1 MIVSVVV
8 CAYTLDRWDALE
20 AAVASC
26 VGQSRP
32 PDEIWLVIDHNEEL
46 RERAAREI
54 VGAQVVANR
63 FEKGLSGARNTGV
76 ALSKGDVIA
85 FLDDDAF
92 GDPTWLEELIAP
104 FEDPAVAG
112 VGGWVEPHW
121 EVEEP
126 EWLPSTFYWVLGCS
140 YRGLPGD
147 GATIRNPIGAS
158 MALRREVFAV
168 GGFTSGIGR
177 VGRVPLGCEETELC
191 IRYGVRHPEERFVLA
206 RSSIVHHRVP
216 ASRATWHYV
225 WTRCWAEGLSK
236 AAVSSLVGATSGLAA
251 ERRHVARAIPAE
263 LIENLRGPDRRADSA
278 GRIGVLV
285 GGTLV
290 AAAGWLWGRR
300 VFRRRP
306 LNPAPGVIDLVNGAT
321 PSGVHDGGVAPGD
334 ATAPPGVTAGEPFV
348 PIPIVRVDLD
358 DVDDDAVSPG
368 DGRRVWIEG
377 LRDGQVVGAIEARPG
392 PDGLAPADRQRLMDA
407 AEGAELLDWD
417 AVADANLVR
426 VSVVVPTIC
435 REPERLA
442 HTVDSLLALDYPD
455 LEIVIVDNRPDA
467 PPEGLADVL
476 AGRPVRVVH
485 ERRAG
490 VSNARNR
497 GIAETTGTIVAFTDD
512 DVVVDP
518 EWVRAIALRMAL
530 SPEVDAVGG
539 LVRPEVLDIE
549 AQLWF
554 EEFYGGFSK
563 SLRRHIVSLAQPDPA
578 DPLFPYAPGRYGAGC
593 NMAFRRTALERL
605 GGFEPALGTGTL
617 ARGGE
622 DLAIF
627 LRVVL
632 DGGVVAFEPAALV
645 YHTHRTSVRA
655 FHRQVFGYGV
665 GLMAAYTSL
674 VVREPERALAMARLL
689 PEGVAHLFRPR
700 ANRSQSARPSYPPST
715 TVLQLL
721 GMAVGPIAY
730 VRSRLVNPPRG

>member
-1 MIVSVVV
+1 MIVSIVI
-8 CAYTLDRWDALE
+8 CAYTLDRWDALQ

-32 PDEIWLVIDHNEEL
+32 ADEIWLVIDHNEEL
-46 RERAAREI
+46 LERATREI
-54 VGAQVVANR
+54 TGARVVANR

-76 ALSKGDVIA
+76 ALSMGDVVA

-92 GDPTWLEELIAP
+92 ADPTWLAELIAP
-104 FEDPAVAG
+104 FDDPGVAG
-112 VGGWVEPHW
+112 VGGWVEPYW
-121 EVEEP
+121 EAGEP
-126 EWLPSTFYWVLGCS
+126 AWLPSTFYWVLGCS

-158 MALRREVFAV
+158 MALRREVFSV

-191 IRYGVRHPEERFVLA
+191 IRYAARHSAERFVLA

-236 AAVSSLVGATSGLAA
+236 AAVSSLVGSTSGLAA

-263 LIENLRGPDRRADSA
+263 LLENLRGPDRRGEAA
-278 GRIGVLV
+278 RRIGVLV

-300 VFRRRP
+300 VFARRP
-306 LNPAPGVIDLVNGAT
+306 LQPAPGVIDLVDGAAPAST
-321 PSGVHDGGVAPGD
+321 PD
-334 ATAPPGVTAGEPFV
+334 PPESSASETFT
-348 PIPIVRVDLD
+348 PIPVVRVDLD
-358 DVDDDAVSPG
+358 AVGDDTVISPG
-368 DGRRVWIEG
+368 DGRRVWVEAR
-377 LRDGQVVGAIEARPG
+377 RDGQVVGSIEARPG
-392 PDGLAPADRQRLMDA
+392 AEGLSSTDRQRLTDA
-407 AEGAELLDWD
+407 AAGAELLEWD
-417 AVADANLVR
+417 AVADSDLAR
-426 VSVVVPTIC
+426 VSVIVPTIC
-435 REPERLA
+435 REPDRLA

-455 LEIVIVDNRPDA
+455 LEVVIVDNRPDA
-467 PPEGLADVL
+467 PPDGLAQVL
-476 AGRPVRVVH
+476 AGRRVSIVH
-485 ERRAG
+485 EPKAG
-490 VSNARNR
+490 VSHARNR
-497 GIAETTGTIVAFTDD
+497 GIAETTGSIIAFTDD

-518 EWVRAIALRMAL
+518 RWARAIALRFAL
-530 SPEVDAVGG
+530 SPEVEAVGG

-563 SLRRHIVSLAQPDPA
+563 SLRRHIVSLAQPDRA

-593 NMAFRRTALERL
+593 NMAFRRSTLDRL
-605 GGFEPALGTGTL
+605 GGFEPALGTGTP

-627 LRVVL
+627 LRLVL
-632 DGGVVAFEPAALV
+632 GGGVVAFEPAALV
-645 YHTHRTSVRA
+645 YHTHRTSAQA

-665 GLMAAYTSL
+665 GLMSAYTAL
-674 VVREPERALAMARLL
+674 IVEDPKRAMAMARLL
-689 PEGVAHLFRPR
+689 PEGLAHLFRPR
-700 ANRSQSARPSYPPST
+700 ANRSPSTRSSYPPSA

-721 GMAVGPIAY
+721 GMAVGPVAY
-730 VRSRLVNPPRG
+730 AKSRRVNPPHG